1 MFGKKRGTIKRFTQ
15 EIQPDEV
22 LLDIRNSPGFD
33 TYQMEGRLEAP
44 IQKKTLY
51 RFFIF
56 TTIILFLFV
65 GRLFY
70 LQVIYAARYTE
81 LSEKNSLNHRPLFAP
96 RGVVTDRNGVSLIW
110 NRLEDGVSYP
120 QRAYKEGGGFSLLLG
135 YVSYPTKDEKGFF
148 WQAQTVGKGGVEQLF
163 DPLLQGAN
171 GKVLVETDVHNTVIT
186 ENSIEPARE
195 GQNIELSVD
204 ADIQKTL
211 YEGIAS
217 VAEQSGYTGGAG
229 VIMDIYTGEIIAMTS
244 YPEYNS
250 QLVSDGKEKEIIE
263 NYLKSNRK
271 HFLNR
276 AYQGGYTPG
285 SIVKPFI
292 ALGALEEKIISPS
305 KQILSTGRI
314 VIPNPYNPS
323 EETVFRDNKAH
334 GLTDM
339 RRAIAVSSNVYFYTI
354 GGGHNGQ
361 KGLGITKI
369 NEYLSYFGFGKPTG
383 GFEGEKQGNIPS
395 IEWKARTF
403 PKDSAWRLGDTY
415 NTSIGQYGFQVTPLQ
430 VARAAG
436 GLARKGTLVS
446 PVLIKGEQGT
456 EEVAAHTFS
465 SESFRVVHEGMRMTV
480 TEGTAQG
487 LQNPSLSV
495 AAKTGTAQIS
505 GNTRIN
511 SWVMGFYPY
520 TNPRYSYAVLLE
532 DGPIVSS
539 SAVTAFKGVVPVLV
553 EKGIVD

>member
-1 MFGKKRGTIKRFTQ
+1 MFRKKIVTVKRFTQ
-15 EIQPDEV
+15 EIHPDEV
-22 LLDIRNSPGFD
+22 LLDIHNSPGFN
-33 TYQMEGRLEAP
+33 TYQMEGRLESP

-56 TTIILFLFV
+56 STVILFLFM
-65 GRLFY
+65 GRLLY
-70 LQVIYAARYTE
+70 LQVISGGMYRE

-96 RGVVTDRNGVSLIW
+96 RGVVSDRNGVPLVW
-110 NRLEDGVSYP
+110 NRLEDGVDYP
-120 QRAYKEGGGFSLLLG
+120 ERAYIQHGGFSLLLG

-148 WQAQTVGKGGVEQLF
+148 WQAQTVGKDGIEKLF
-163 DPLLQGAN
+163 DPIVQGKN

-186 ENSIEPARE
+186 QNSIEPAQE
-195 GQNIELSVD
+195 GQNIELSID
-204 ADIQKTL
+204 ADIQEAL
-211 YEGIAS
+211 YNGIAS

-244 YPEYNS
+244 YPEYDS
-250 QLVSDGKEKEIIE
+250 QIVSDGKNKELIGT
-263 NYLKSNRK
+263 YLKSSRK

-292 ALGALEEKIISPS
+292 ALAALEEDIISPS
-305 KQILSTGRI
+305 KQILSTGKI

-323 EETVFRDNKAH
+323 QESVFRDNKAH

-361 KGLGITKI
+361 KGLGIVNIGK
-369 NEYLSYFGFGKPTG
+369 YLSYFGFGKETG
-383 GFEGEKQGNIPS
+383 GIEGEKQGNIPS

-403 PKDSAWRLGDTY
+403 PKDPTWRLGDTY

-430 VARAAG
+430 VVRAVG
-436 GLARKGTLVS
+436 GIARKGTLVT
-446 PVLIKGEQGT
+446 PTLIKGEQGK
-456 EEVAAHTFS
+456 EETIPHTFS
-465 SESFRVVHEGMRMTV
+465 PDSFRVVHEGMRMTV
-480 TEGTAQG
+480 MEGTAQG

-495 AAKTGTAQIS
+495 VAKTGTAQIS

-520 TNPRYSYAVLLE
+520 RNPRYAYAVLLE
-532 DGPIVSS
+532 DGPLVSS